1 MIGPFRHLD
10 PAGRL
15 GWLRAAIGAL
25 TGIMLTTLVSHL
37 WRDKVGAGPVALPLL
52 VAPMGASAVLL
63 FAVPASPLAQP
74 WSIVGGNVLSAL
86 VGIGCRMVIG
96 DPTYAGAV
104 AVAVAIAVMSLA
116 RCLHPPGGA
125 SALTAVIGG
134 PEIAAAGWSFALLP
148 VGLNALA
155 LLAVGWAFNNLTK
168 HWYPHRAPPLVA
180 NPHETADPPPQARV
194 GVTPADLDAVLARYD
209 DVLDVSRDDLASLL
223 DQVELQAERRLHGTI
238 RCGDVMSRD
247 VIRCGPEEG
256 VGQARDRL
264 LARHLAAMPVTAP
277 DGGILGL
284 VGHAELL
291 AGAGRG
297 VGEVMR
303 REIMVV
309 SPDAPL
315 VDLLPAFSGGLH
327 HEALVADGA
336 GRLAGMITQT
346 DLIAALWRSHGLN

>member
-1 MIGPFRHLD
+1 
-10 PAGRL
+10 
-15 GWLRAAIGAL
+15 
-25 TGIMLTTLVSHL
+25 MLTTLVTHL
-37 WRDKVGAGPVALPLL
+37 WREKLGVGPAALPLL

-86 VGIGCRMVIG
+86 AGIACRLLIG

-104 AVAVAIAVMSLA
+104 AVAAAIAVMSLA

-148 VGLNALA
+148 VGLNALV

-168 HWYPHRAPPLVA
+168 HWYPHRAPPLA
-180 NPHETADPPPQARV
+180 PNPHETADPPPQDRV

-209 DVLDVSRDDLASLL
+209 ELLDVSRDDLASLFA
-223 DQVELQAERRLHGTI
+223 QVELQAERRLHGAI
-238 RCGDVMSRD
+238 RCARIMSRD
-247 VIRCGPEEG
+247 VIRAGPEEG

-264 LARHLAAMPVTAP
+264 LARRLAAMPVIAA

-291 AGAGRG
+291 AGAGRR

-303 REIMVV
+303 REIVV
-309 SPDAPL
+309 VAPDAPI
-315 VDLLPAFSGGLH
+315 VDLLPVLSGGVH
-327 HEALVADGA
+327 HEVLVAGA
-336 GRLAGMITQT
+336 DGRLAGMITQT
-346 DLIAALWRSHGLN
+346 DLIAALWRGHVAEQAARAI

>member
-74 WSIVGGNVLSAL
+74 WSIVGGNILSAL
-86 VGIGCRMVIG
+86 AGIACRMLIG
-96 DPTYAGAV
+96 DPTLAGAM
-104 AVAVAIAVMSLA
+104 AVAAAIAIMSLA

-168 HWYPHRAPPLVA
+168 HWYPHRAPPLA
-180 NPHETADPPPQARV
+180 PSPHETADPPPQARA
-194 GVTPADLDAVLARYD
+194 GILPADLDDVLARYD
-209 DVLDVSRDDLASLL
+209 DVLDVSRDDLVSLL
-223 DQVELQAERRLHGTI
+223 HQAELQAERRRHGTI

-247 VIRCGPEEG
+247 VIGCIPEEG

-264 LARHLAAMPVTAP
+264 LARRLAAMPVTAA

-284 VGHAELL
+284 VGHADLL
-291 AGAGRG
+291 AGAGRV
-297 VGEVMR
+297 VGEVRR
-303 REIMVV
+303 REIVVV
-309 SPDAPL
+309 SPAAPL
-315 VDLLPAFSGGLH
+315 VDLLPVFSDGLH
-327 HEALVADGA
+327 HEALVADGE

-346 DLIAALWRSHGLN
+346 DLIAALWRSHALN